1 MVDFAHL
8 NKFSQIDFM
17 ENVSDSKIMKFLHC
31 VVYISIFIPGAVEG
45 PSEFAEGLV
54 IGVRSVFSGVV
65 GGAAGT
71 VSKITGAFGK
81 GFAFLTFDEAF
92 KRRRNEAIKKRGKQT
107 LAESVARSSKGLAMG
122 IFEGKRYWIQIGQ
135 CTMRPNRRFFFG

>member
-1 MVDFAHL
+1 M
-8 NKFSQIDFM
+8 
-17 ENVSDSKIMKFLHC
+17 
-31 VVYISIFIPGAVEG
+31 EG

-122 IFEGKRYWIQIGQ
+122 IFEGKRCWIQIEQWISDLIRAVDTGPDLGSGYWTQIGQ
-135 CTMRPNRRFFFG
+135 WILDPIWAVDT